1 MGRRAGARA
10 LRSLLACATLL
21 VGGCAVTGPALPGAA
36 LSSLPTGVELDAAP
50 FFPQRDYQCGPAALA
65 TVLVAAGV
73 QVEPDDL
80 VADVYLPGRGGSLQA
95 ELVAATRQRD
105 RLAYLTTPTL
115 ESLFAQL
122 AAGRPV
128 LVLLKTGFGPW
139 PGWHYAVVIGYD
151 LSSGEVL
158 LRSGT
163 DARLELSFAQFTAAW
178 HRASRWAMVVVE
190 PGELPADAELHRYM
204 QAAAGLEAVGR
215 RGSAAKSYR
224 AATLAWPEE
233 PLPRVGLANLA
244 FAGGELVAAEREL
257 RIAAQHAPADV
268 TVRNN
273 RAVVLR
279 AMGCMASARREA
291 ETAVALATAGPLAA
305 EAGAT
310 LREIEQAG
318 GGDGPGCPPEGRWA
332 HSPP

>member
-1 MGRRAGARA
+1 MGRRAGAPA
-10 LRSLLACATLL
+10 LRTLFACATLL
-21 VGGCAVTGPALPGAA
+21 VGGCAVTGPAIPDAA
-36 LSSLPTGVELDAAP
+36 LSSLPTGVELDATP

-65 TVLVAAGV
+65 TVLAAAGV
-73 QVEPDDL
+73 AVEPDEL
-80 VADVYLPGRGGSLQA
+80 VADVYLPGRSGSLQA

-122 AAGRPV
+122 AAGRPA

-151 LSSGEVL
+151 VSSGKVL

-163 DARLELSFAQFTAAW
+163 EARLELSFAQFTAAW
-178 HRASRWAMVVVE
+178 HRAGRWAMVVVE
-190 PGELPADAELHRYM
+190 PGALPADPELHRYM

-215 RGSAAKSYR
+215 RGSAARAYR
-224 AATLAWPEE
+224 AAALAWPDE

-244 FAGGELVAAEREL
+244 FAEGELGTAEREL
-257 RIAAQHAPADV
+257 RIAAERAPADV

-279 AMGCMASARREA
+279 AMGCTDSARREA
-291 ETAVALATAGPLAA
+291 EAAVALAAAGPHAA
-305 EAGAT
+305 EVGAT
-310 LREIEQAG
+310 LREIDHAG
-318 GGDGPGCPPEGRWA
+318 GSDGPGCPPGDRWA